1 METDNLNIEALLDF
15 SKQQNG
21 LIEGHQ
27 KAMQQVLATQE
38 QLRVALFHE
47 HMLTKEQ
54 ADEIAALKEQVA
66 KLQAEN
72 KQLRSRPNIITD
84 QYIET
89 QNIRTQYQ
97 LPKPKT
103 YHPSRCKLN
112 TTDHTQLPLWNNNA
126 TYM

>member
-47 HMLTKEQ
+47 HQRANNLDKENKALKKQIDQLSLWYHNNTYNIQGDYIAGDKHVGAHIDNVQPGAIGAQTTKE
-54 ADEIAALKEQVA
+54 
-66 KLQAEN
+66 
-72 KQLRSRPNIITD
+72 
-84 QYIET
+84 
-89 QNIRTQYQ
+89 
-97 LPKPKT
+97 
-103 YHPSRCKLN
+103 
-112 TTDHTQLPLWNNNA
+112 
-126 TYM
+126 